1 MIRHVSDN
9 DILSNKELEKIAEA
23 ITKKENSQL
32 FDIVDKDKAELV
44 KKQLRIQGYDVKLEP
59 AGDKVKVYAIMPEK
73 VKFIDAI
80 ESGAF
85 KKLAWGRYS
94 FQRES
99 AIGMFKY
106 EFDDGSIWKVI
117 RDARSGEEYLIKEVT
132 DDENE
137 DIVRNKLASNNNQHQ
152 FVNDNNV
159 NNIINMLYDNINTS
173 LLHDIQAEA
182 DIKSRFY
189 SMLNTKFEKQIEAMA
204 LNNHFIQ
211 SPDYIAD
218 LKGVIKTALDNKQLN
233 SNKNLDKLIN
243 EYNEQIIA
251 KTGKM
256 NKLF

>member
-1 MIRHVSDN
+1 MIKRISDN
-9 DILSNKELEKIAEA
+9 QILPQQLEKIAEA
-23 ITKKENSQL
+23 VAKKESIQL
-32 FDIVDKDKAELV
+32 FDIVDKDKVELV
-44 KKQLRIQGYDVKLEP
+44 KKQLRIQGYDVKTESV
-59 AGDKVKVYAIMPEK
+59 GDKVKVYAIMPEK

-99 AIGMFKY
+99 TLGMFKY
-106 EFDDGSIWKVI
+106 DFDDGSIWKVI
-117 RDARSGEEYLIKEVT
+117 KDAQNGEEYLIKEVT

-137 DIVRNKLASNNNQHQ
+137 DIVRNKTASNNKQQ
-152 FVNDNNV
+152 FVNDDNV
-159 NNIINMLYDNINTS
+159 KYIISMLYNDIDTS
-173 LLHDIQAEA
+173 LLHDIQGEA

-189 SMLNTKFEKQIEAMA
+189 SMLNTKFERQVEAIA

-218 LKGVIKTALDNKQLN
+218 LKGVIKTALDNKRLN

>member
-1 MIRHVSDN
+1 MIKRVSDN
-9 DILSNKELEKIAEA
+9 QILPQQLEKIAEA
-23 ITKKENSQL
+23 VAKKESTQL

-59 AGDKVKVYAIMPEK
+59 SGDKVKVYAIMPEK
-73 VKFIDAI
+73 VKFVDAV

-99 AIGMFKY
+99 ALGMFKY
-106 EFDDGSIWKVI
+106 DFDDGSIWKVI
-117 RDARSGEEYLIKEVT
+117 KDAQNGEEYLIKEIT

-137 DIVRNKLASNNNQHQ
+137 DVIRNKLASSNKEQ
-152 FVNDNNV
+152 FVNDDNV
-159 NNIINMLYDNINTS
+159 KYIVSMLYNDIDTS
-173 LLHDIQAEA
+173 LLHDIQSEA

-189 SMLNTKFEKQIEAMA
+189 SMLNTKFEKQIEATA

-211 SPDYIAD
+211 SPDYISD

-233 SNKNLDKLIN
+233 SRTNLDKLIT
-243 EYNEQIIA
+243 EYSNQIISQ
-251 KTGKM
+251 TGKM